1 MKESAFWQLVKKNL
15 PNTHLQRIETGGTGR
30 GIPDV
35 NGCHNG
41 VEFWV
46 ELKVVNAGKKIRLR
60 PEQIGWL
67 VKRSIHGGRSFV
79 LVRAPDA
86 QIYLYPGKDA
96 REVLEEGLRREP
108 ILCLAKPYDWPKLLA
123 FLADLSS

>member
-30 GIPDV
+30 GIPDL
-35 NGCHNG
+35 NGCYKG

-46 ELKVVNAGKKIRLR
+46 ELKVVNAGKMIRLR

-67 VKRSIHGGRSFV
+67 VKRSMHGGRSFV
-79 LVRAPDA
+79 LVRTPDA

-108 ILCLAKPYDWPKLLA
+108 LLCLTKPYDWPKLLTV
-123 FLADLSS
+123 LVDLSS

>member
-30 GIPDV
+30 GIPDL
-35 NGCHNG
+35 NGCYKG

-46 ELKVVNAGKKIRLR
+46 ELMVVIAGIKIWLR

-67 VKRSIHGGRSFV
+67 VKRSMHGGRSFV
-79 LVRAPDA
+79 LVRTPDA

-96 REVLEEGLRREP
+96 REVLEEGLRRAP
-108 ILCLAKPYDWPKLLA
+108 LLCLPKPYDWPKLLTV
-123 FLADLSS
+123 LVDLSS